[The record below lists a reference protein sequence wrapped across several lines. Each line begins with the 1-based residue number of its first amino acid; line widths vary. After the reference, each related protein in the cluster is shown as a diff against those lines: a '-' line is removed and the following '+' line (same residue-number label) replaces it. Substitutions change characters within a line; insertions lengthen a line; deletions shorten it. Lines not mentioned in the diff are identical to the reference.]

1 MNRELVT
8 GLAQLSAEKG
18 LPKEVV
24 SDIIARAIKRAYGD
38 EEHID
43 VKVDVQTGA
52 FKVYLLKTVT
62 EKVEDPK
69 LQIQLDAAKRIK
81 PDVQLGDIVPLEESA
96 AALGRIG
103 AQTAKQVIQQSLRE
117 AEREQ
122 VFAEYADREGD
133 IINAKIS
140 HFEAGSAIMELD
152 RGATAILPRNEQAPH
167 ERYFAGQAR
176 KVVVLEVS
184 RTLRGPR
191 IVVSRAHKALVKR
204 LFELE
209 VPEIFHGQVEIV
221 GIAREPGSRTKIAVR
236 ARQPGLDARGA
247 CIGQRG
253 LRVQAIVNELG
264 GEKIDIIEWAESPE
278 RYVAN
283 ALEPAHVVRVDIV
296 PEDKTAYVVVPDRQL
311 SLAIG
316 KEGQNAR
323 LAAKLTG
330 WRIDIKPESA
340 MQEVL
345 AATPSPSAGA
355 APKAP
360 RRRTTAETEPEQ
372 PWRELIQEDGAG
384 AAPAEVAE
392 EAGVPVETSAAREPA
407 GARIRFAEEV
417 AQKESP
423 AKKKKSKKAD
433 KAEREVEVEGKAKK
447 APKRAK
453 RLAVVDED

>member
-24 SDIIARAIKRAYGD
+24 GDIIARALKRAYGA
-38 EEHID
+38 EENID
-43 VKVDVQTGA
+43 VKGDISTGA
-52 FKVYLLKTVT
+52 FKVYLLKTIV

-69 LQIQLDAAKRIK
+69 LQIELKAAQRIK
-81 PDVQLGDIVPLEESA
+81 PDAQLG
-96 AALGRIG
+96 
-103 AQTAKQVIQQSLRE
+103 KQVIQQSRRE

-133 IINAKIS
+133 IINGQIS
-140 HFEAGSAIMELD
+140 RFDAGSAIMEL
-152 RGATAILPRNEQAPH
+152 GKAEAILPRNEQAPH
-167 ERYFAGQAR
+167 ERYFIGQHR
-176 KVVVLEVS
+176 KVVVLEVR
-184 RTLRGPR
+184 RTLRGPQ
-191 IVVSRAHKALVKR
+191 IIVSRAHKALVKR

-264 GEKIDIIEWAESPE
+264 GEKIDIIEWAEQPE
-278 RYVAN
+278 RFVAN

-330 WRIDIKPESA
+330 WRIDIRSESEVRAELEPEVEPEPVAVAEPAPEPAAPVEEEAIRHDLVAEVEAESA
-340 MQEVL
+340 
-345 AATPSPSAGA
+345 A
-355 APKAP
+355 
-360 RRRTTAETEPEQ
+360 
-372 PWRELIQEDGAG
+372 
-384 AAPAEVAE
+384 
-392 EAGVPVETSAAREPA
+392 
-407 GARIRFAEEV
+407 
-417 AQKESP
+417 
-423 AKKKKSKKAD
+423 
-433 KAEREVEVEGKAKK
+433 
-447 APKRAK
+447 
-453 RLAVVDED
+453 

>member
-52 FKVYLLKTVT
+52 FKVYLLKTVV

-69 LQIQLDAAKRIK
+69 IQVQLDTAKKIK
-81 PDVQLGDIVPLEESA
+81 SDAQLGDVIPFEESA

-140 HFEAGSAIMELD
+140 HFDQGSAIMELD
-152 RGATAILPRNEQAPH
+152 RGATAILPRSEQAQH

-176 KVVVLEVS
+176 KVVVLEVR
-184 RTLRGPR
+184 RTLRGPQ
-191 IVVSRAHKALVKR
+191 IIVSRAHKALVKR

-247 CIGQRG
+247 AIGQRG

-264 GEKIDIIEWAESPE
+264 GEKIDIIEWAEQPE
-278 RYVAN
+278 RFVAN

-296 PEDKTAYVVVPDRQL
+296 PEEKTAYVVVPDRQL

-330 WRIDIKPESA
+330 WRIDIRSESEVRAEVEPEPEPEPVAVVEPEPAEEESEIRHDLVAEVEAESA
-340 MQEVL
+340 QADE
-345 AATPSPSAGA
+345 
-355 APKAP
+355 
-360 RRRTTAETEPEQ
+360 
-372 PWRELIQEDGAG
+372 EDLD
-384 AAPAEVAE
+384 E
-392 EAGVPVETSAAREPA
+392 EDRALLG
-407 GARIRFAEEV
+407 G
-417 AQKESP
+417 
-423 AKKKKSKKAD
+423 KKKRAD
-433 KAEREVEVEGKAKK
+433 R
-447 APKRAK
+447 R
-453 RLAVVDED
+453 

>member
-1 MNRELVT
+1 MRRGVAEVNRELVT

-52 FKVYLLKTVT
+52 FKVFLLKTVV

-69 LQIQLDAAKRIK
+69 IQVQLDTAKKIK
-81 PDVQLGDIVPLEESA
+81 PDAQLGDVIPFEESA

-133 IINAKIS
+133 II
-140 HFEAGSAIMELD
+140 
-152 RGATAILPRNEQAPH
+152 
-167 ERYFAGQAR
+167 
-176 KVVVLEVS
+176 
-184 RTLRGPR
+184 
-191 IVVSRAHKALVKR
+191 
-204 LFELE
+204 
-209 VPEIFHGQVEIV
+209 
-221 GIAREPGSRTKIAVR
+221 
-236 ARQPGLDARGA
+236 
-247 CIGQRG
+247 
-253 LRVQAIVNELG
+253 
-264 GEKIDIIEWAESPE
+264 EWAPSPE

-296 PEDKTAYVVVPDRQL
+296 PDEKTAYVIVPDRQL

-330 WRIDIKPESA
+330 WRIDIRSES
-340 MQEVL
+340 EV
-345 AATPSPSAGA
+345 
-355 APKAP
+355 
-360 RRRTTAETEPEQ
+360 RAEVEPE
-372 PWRELIQEDGAG
+372 PEPEPVAV
-384 AAPAEVAE
+384 AEPAPAEEESEIRHDLVAE
-392 EAGVPVETSAAREPA
+392 VEAESAQAD
-407 GARIRFAEEV
+407 EEDLDEEDR
-417 AQKESP
+417 ALLGG
-423 AKKKKSKKAD
+423 KKKR
-433 KAEREVEVEGKAKK
+433 AER
-447 APKRAK
+447 R
-453 RLAVVDED
+453 

>member
-52 FKVYLLKTVT
+52 FKVYLLKTVV

-69 LQIQLDAAKRIK
+69 IQVQLDTAKKIK
-81 PDVQLGDIVPLEESA
+81 PDAQLGDVIPFEESA

-152 RGATAILPRNEQAPH
+152 RGATAILPRPEQAPH

-176 KVVVLEVS
+176 KAV
-184 RTLRGPR
+184 
-191 IVVSRAHKALVKR
+191 VKR

-296 PEDKTAYVVVPDRQL
+296 PEEKTAYVIVPDRQL

-330 WRIDIKPESA
+330 WRIDIRSESEVRAEVEPEPEPEPVAVAEPEPAEEESEIRHDLVAEVEAESA
-340 MQEVL
+340 QADE
-345 AATPSPSAGA
+345 
-355 APKAP
+355 
-360 RRRTTAETEPEQ
+360 
-372 PWRELIQEDGAG
+372 EDLD
-384 AAPAEVAE
+384 E
-392 EAGVPVETSAAREPA
+392 EDRALLG
-407 GARIRFAEEV
+407 G
-417 AQKESP
+417 
-423 AKKKKSKKAD
+423 KKKR
-433 KAEREVEVEGKAKK
+433 AER
-447 APKRAK
+447 R
-453 RLAVVDED
+453 

>member
-52 FKVYLLKTVT
+52 FKVYLLKTVV

-69 LQIQLDAAKRIK
+69 IQVQLDIAKKIK
-81 PDVQLGDIVPLEESA
+81 PDAQLGDVIPFEESA

-140 HFEAGSAIMELD
+140 HFDAGSAIMELD
-152 RGATAILPRNEQAPH
+152 RGATAILPRSEQAPH

-176 KVVVLEVS
+176 KVVVLEVR
-184 RTLRGPR
+184 RTLRGPQ
-191 IVVSRAHKALVKR
+191 IIVSRAHKALVKR

-296 PEDKTAYVVVPDRQL
+296 PDEKTAYVIVPDRQL

-330 WRIDIKPESA
+330 WRIDIRSESEVRAEVEPEPEPEPVAVAEPVPAEEESEIRHDLVAEVEAESA
-340 MQEVL
+340 QADE
-345 AATPSPSAGA
+345 
-355 APKAP
+355 
-360 RRRTTAETEPEQ
+360 
-372 PWRELIQEDGAG
+372 EDLD
-384 AAPAEVAE
+384 E
-392 EAGVPVETSAAREPA
+392 EDRALLG
-407 GARIRFAEEV
+407 G
-417 AQKESP
+417 
-423 AKKKKSKKAD
+423 KKKR
-433 KAEREVEVEGKAKK
+433 AER
-447 APKRAK
+447 R
-453 RLAVVDED
+453 

>member
-52 FKVYLLKTVT
+52 FKVYLLKTVV

-69 LQIQLDAAKRIK
+69 IQVQLDVAKKIK
-81 PDVQLGDIVPLEESA
+81 PDVQLGEVMPFEESA

-140 HFEAGSAIMELD
+140 HFDLGAAIMELD
-152 RGATAILPRNEQAPH
+152 RGATAVLPRSEQAPH

-176 KVVVLEVS
+176 KVVVLEVR
-184 RTLRGPR
+184 RTLRGPQ
-191 IVVSRAHKALVKR
+191 IIVSRAHKALVKR

-209 VPEIFHGQVEIV
+209 VPEIYHGQVEIV
-221 GIAREPGSRTKIAVR
+221 GIAREAGSRTKIAVR

-264 GEKIDIIEWAESPE
+264 GEKIDIIEWAEKPE
-278 RYVAN
+278 QYVGN

-330 WRIDIKPESA
+330 WRIDIRSESEVRAELEPEPEPEPVAVAEPAPVEPETEDIRHDLVAEVEAESA
-340 MQEVL
+340 QADE
-345 AATPSPSAGA
+345 
-355 APKAP
+355 
-360 RRRTTAETEPEQ
+360 E
-372 PWRELIQEDGAG
+372 ELDEEDRALLGG
-384 AAPAEVAE
+384 
-392 EAGVPVETSAAREPA
+392 
-407 GARIRFAEEV
+407 
-417 AQKESP
+417 
-423 AKKKKSKKAD
+423 KKKR
-433 KAEREVEVEGKAKK
+433 AER
-447 APKRAK
+447 R
-453 RLAVVDED
+453 

>member
-52 FKVYLLKTVT
+52 FRVYLLKTVV

-69 LQIQLDAAKRIK
+69 IQVQLDTAKKIK
-81 PDVQLGDIVPLEESA
+81 PDAQLGDVIPFEESA

-140 HFEAGSAIMELD
+140 HFDAGSAIMELD
-152 RGATAILPRNEQAPH
+152 RGATAILPRSEQAPH

-176 KVVVLEVS
+176 KVVVLEVR
-184 RTLRGPR
+184 RTLRGPQ
-191 IVVSRAHKALVKR
+191 IIVSRAHKALVKR

-221 GIAREPGSRTKIAVR
+221 GIAREPGALRRECPRTGARRPGGYRPGREDRLRHRSRPSAV
-236 ARQPGLDARGA
+236 AGDRQGR
-247 CIGQRG
+247 
-253 LRVQAIVNELG
+253 
-264 GEKIDIIEWAESPE
+264 PE
-278 RYVAN
+278 RTPRR
-283 ALEPAHVVRVDIV
+283 ETH
-296 PEDKTAYVVVPDRQL
+296 
-311 SLAIG
+311 
-316 KEGQNAR
+316 R
-323 LAAKLTG
+323 LADRHPE
-330 WRIDIKPESA
+330 RIRGEGGS
-340 MQEVL
+340 
-345 AATPSPSAGA
+345 
-355 APKAP
+355 
-360 RRRTTAETEPEQ
+360 R
-372 PWRELIQEDGAG
+372 
-384 AAPAEVAE
+384 
-392 EAGVPVETSAAREPA
+392 A
-407 GARIRFAEEV
+407 GARAG
-417 AQKESP
+417 AGGGS
-423 AKKKKSKKAD
+423 
-433 KAEREVEVEGKAKK
+433 
-447 APKRAK
+447 RACA
-453 RLAVVDED
+453 RGGGVGDPSRSRGRGRSRVRTGGRGGPG

>member
-52 FKVYLLKTVT
+52 FKVYLLKTVV

-69 LQIQLDAAKRIK
+69 LQVQVDVAKKIK
-81 PDVQLGDIVPLEESA
+81 PDVQLGEVMPFEESA

-140 HFEAGSAIMELD
+140 HFDLGAAIMELD
-152 RGATAILPRNEQAPH
+152 RGATAVLPRSEQAPQ

-176 KVVVLEVS
+176 KVVVLEVR
-184 RTLRGPR
+184 RTLRGPQ
-191 IVVSRAHKALVKR
+191 IIVSRAHKALVKR

-209 VPEIFHGQVEIV
+209 VPEIYHGQVEIV
-221 GIAREPGSRTKIAVR
+221 GIAREAGSRTKIAVR

-264 GEKIDIIEWAESPE
+264 GEKIDIIEWAEKPE
-278 RYVAN
+278 QFVAN

-330 WRIDIKPESA
+330 WRIDIRSES
-340 MQEVL
+340 EV
-345 AATPSPSAGA
+345 
-355 APKAP
+355 
-360 RRRTTAETEPEQ
+360 RAELEPE
-372 PWRELIQEDGAG
+372 PEPEPVAV
-384 AAPAEVAE
+384 AAPAPVEEEQEIRHDLVAE
-392 EAGVPVETSAAREPA
+392 VEAESAQAD
-407 GARIRFAEEV
+407 EEDLDEEDR
-417 AQKESP
+417 ALLGG
-423 AKKKKSKKAD
+423 KKKR
-433 KAEREVEVEGKAKK
+433 AER
-447 APKRAK
+447 R
-453 RLAVVDED
+453 

>member
-43 VKVDVQTGA
+43 VKVDIQTGA
-52 FKVYLLKTVT
+52 FKVYLLKTVV
-62 EKVEDPK
+62 EKVEDPR
-69 LQIQLDAAKRIK
+69 IQLQLDTAKKIK
-81 PDVQLGDIVPLEESA
+81 PDAQLGEIIPFEESA

-140 HFEAGSAIMELD
+140 HFDQGSAIMELD
-152 RGATAILPRNEQAPH
+152 RGATAILPRSEQAPH

-176 KVVVLEVS
+176 KVVILEVR
-184 RTLRGPR
+184 RTLRGPQ
-191 IVVSRAHKALVKR
+191 IIVSRAHKALVKR

-330 WRIDIKPESA
+330 WRIDIRSESEVRAELEPEPEPEPVAVVEPAPVEDESEIRHDLVAEVEAESA
-340 MQEVL
+340 QADE
-345 AATPSPSAGA
+345 
-355 APKAP
+355 
-360 RRRTTAETEPEQ
+360 E
-372 PWRELIQEDGAG
+372 ELDEEDRALLGG
-384 AAPAEVAE
+384 
-392 EAGVPVETSAAREPA
+392 
-407 GARIRFAEEV
+407 
-417 AQKESP
+417 
-423 AKKKKSKKAD
+423 KKKR
-433 KAEREVEVEGKAKK
+433 AER
-447 APKRAK
+447 R
-453 RLAVVDED
+453 

>member
-52 FKVYLLKTVT
+52 FKVFLLKTVV

-69 LQIQLDAAKRIK
+69 IQVQLDTAKKIK
-81 PDVQLGDIVPLEESA
+81 PDAQLGDVIPFEESA

-140 HFEAGSAIMELD
+140 HFDAGSAIMELD
-152 RGATAILPRNEQAPH
+152 RGATAILPRSEQAPH

-176 KVVVLEVS
+176 KVVVLEVR
-184 RTLRGPR
+184 RT
-191 IVVSRAHKALVKR
+191 
-204 LFELE
+204 
-209 VPEIFHGQVEIV
+209 
-221 GIAREPGSRTKIAVR
+221 
-236 ARQPGLDARGA
+236 
-247 CIGQRG
+247 
-253 LRVQAIVNELG
+253 
-264 GEKIDIIEWAESPE
+264 
-278 RYVAN
+278 
-283 ALEPAHVVRVDIV
+283 
-296 PEDKTAYVVVPDRQL
+296 VPDRQL

-330 WRIDIKPESA
+330 WRIDIRSES
-340 MQEVL
+340 EV
-345 AATPSPSAGA
+345 
-355 APKAP
+355 
-360 RRRTTAETEPEQ
+360 RAEVEPE
-372 PWRELIQEDGAG
+372 PEPEPVAV
-384 AAPAEVAE
+384 AEPAPAEEESEIRHDLVAE
-392 EAGVPVETSAAREPA
+392 VEAESAQAD
-407 GARIRFAEEV
+407 EEDLDEEDR
-417 AQKESP
+417 ALLGG
-423 AKKKKSKKAD
+423 KKKR
-433 KAEREVEVEGKAKK
+433 AER
-447 APKRAK
+447 R
-453 RLAVVDED
+453 